1 MLNCFSAMSVPTL
14 GEMEQTICMLERGTI
29 ITKLYSKHRPEQRRL
44 MLVRETRQLLWSSVM
59 ADTRTDYEG
68 SLELREI
75 REIRVGKCSKEFRN
89 CAEDSKR
96 FEPAKCFVVLHG
108 SSFKLKTFSVVALSE
123 QEADN
128 WVRGLRYMVQDTV
141 NAPYPLQVERWLR
154 REYYAIENSS
164 MQSAKDGGQVTVKDF
179 KSFLAS
185 ISCKMTTSKL
195 MECFSEDDA
204 RRKNDLRFDDFSRL
218 YRKFLM
224 PNNFLEEMF
233 YSTPGTFA
241 YSKDGE
247 TVTLREFQTFLMQ
260 EQHEIMGRDDASV
273 SNFIRDFLQ
282 DVERDVQ
289 EPYFT
294 ISEFL
299 DYLFSKQN
307 DLWDRNCDRIYMDMK
322 QPISAYWIA
331 SSHNTYL
338 TGDQFSSESSCEA
351 YARALRMGCRCIELD
366 CWNGAD
372 NLPYIFHGHTMTSK
386 IKFKDVIKTI
396 KEHAFVTS
404 EYPVIL
410 SIEQNCSLEQQRN
423 MAQALTEVFGDML
436 LTQRC
441 DRAEVQL
448 PSPHQL
454 RRKIILKHKKLPE
467 YEDGCAGGPGIVGG
481 GSGMLTTSGSRSS
494 ISGANGDENENM
506 RNFLKEG
513 MLYFKD
519 PVDKAWNLYHFLLTQ
534 QQLIYSSHTDEN
546 NAGGADDDDNAV
558 SQNSAATLMPK
569 TKDNFANEELH
580 FGENWFHGKL
590 EGGRQEADQLLE
602 AYKHLGDGTFLVRES
617 ATFVGDYSL
626 SFWRRNRPNHCR
638 IKLKHE
644 NGATKYYLVDNFVF
658 DSLYSLIVYY
668 RKNMLRSSEFSITL
682 REPVP
687 QPKKH
692 ETQEWFHPNTTKEQ
706 AEQVL
711 IKLDV
716 GSFLVRPSVQST
728 NAFVISFTINRKI
741 KHCRIMQ
748 EGRLYVVDTIQFE
761 SLVSLVNYYMRNP
774 LYRNVKLMYPVSQE
788 LLRQKLLVCQTS
800 LEHHNGSDFNDA
812 SSYMDPSLDDR
823 VTCKAL
829 YSYKANKPDELSFPK
844 HAIIT
849 NVQRNTSM
857 WWRGDYGGMVQRH
870 FPANYVKVIDSVSDD
885 YNSFSDENN
894 CESISRTDSIDIHG
908 AIVHLS
914 ESNEPGILF
923 QLQIQTPTMQN
934 SFIIGFDNQELAYEW
949 IKAIQEGAQIANQL
963 ATERR
968 KKERSARVAKEM
980 SDLIIYF
987 RSVPFRE
994 HSWVFYE
1001 MSSFPE
1007 TKAEKQ
1013 FLQQNTMLFLQY
1025 HRNQISRVYPKGQRL
1040 DSSNFNPVPFWNVG
1054 SQMIALNYQ
1063 TGDKAMQLNQAKFRD
1078 NGNCGYLLKPKF
1090 MQSDSFDPN
1099 NMLAI
1104 SSLEERFVTIRIIAG
1119 RHLFRGGKSNNPLVT
1134 VEICGA
1140 SFDTGVKH
1148 RTKVSE
1154 NGFNPFW
1161 NESCKFTVRNPHFA
1175 LLRFEV
1181 QDEDMFAE
1189 THFIAQ
1195 ASYPLNC
1202 IRTGYRSITLRNK
1215 FSEELEL
1222 ASLLVHVEINHAANT
1237 SAANEHTVVVDF

>member
-1 MLNCFSAMSVPTL
+1 MFNCFSAMSVPTL
-14 GEMEQTICMLERGTI
+14 GEMELTICMLERGTI

-59 ADTRTDYEG
+59 TDTRTDYEG

-75 REIRVGKCSKEFRN
+75 REIRIGKCSKEFRN
-89 CAEDSKR
+89 CTEDVKR
-96 FEPAKCFVVLHG
+96 FEPAKCFVLLHG
-108 SSFKLKTFSVVALSE
+108 SSFKLKTFSAVALSE

-141 NAPYPLQVERWLR
+141 SASYPLHVERWLR

-164 MQSAKDGGQVTVKDF
+164 IQSSKDGSQVTIKDF

-185 ISCKMTTSKL
+185 ISCKMTTTKL
-195 MECFSEDDA
+195 MECFSEDDV

-218 YRKFLM
+218 YRKLLLPKGFLD
-224 PNNFLEEMF
+224 ETF
-233 YSTPGTFA
+233 YSTPEAFP
-241 YSKDGE
+241 YSKNGE
-247 TVTLREFQTFLMQ
+247 IVSLHEFQTFLVQ
-260 EQHEIMGRDDASV
+260 EQHEVMGRDDASV

-294 ISEFL
+294 LSEFL

-423 MAQALTEVFGDML
+423 MAQALIEVFGDML

-441 DRAEVQL
+441 DRAEIQL

-467 YEDGCAGGPGIVGG
+467 YEDGCSSGPSIVGG
-481 GSGMLTTSGSRSS
+481 GSGLLSNSGSRTS
-494 ISGANGDENENM
+494 ISGGYGDENDNL

-519 PVDKAWNLYHFLLTQ
+519 PVDKTWNLYHFVLTQ

-546 NAGGADDDDNAV
+546 NAGGADDDDNAL
-558 SQNSAATLMPK
+558 SKGASSTLMPK
-569 TKDNFANEELH
+569 SKDNFVNDELH

-668 RKNMLRSSEFSITL
+668 RKNMLRSCEFSITL
-682 REPVP
+682 KEPVP

-774 LYRNVKLMYPVSQE
+774 LYRNVQLLYPVSQE
-788 LLRQKLLVCQTS
+788 LLRQKLLACQTS

-849 NVQRNTSM
+849 NVQRNSSM

-870 FPANYVKVIDSVSDD
+870 FPANYVKVIDCIGDD
-885 YNSFSDENN
+885 YNTFSDDNNGEN
-894 CESISRTDSIDIHG
+894 ISRTDSIDIHG

-914 ESNEPGILF
+914 DSNEPGILY

-934 SFIIGFDNQELAYEW
+934 SFIIGFDNQELAFDW

-1013 FLQQNTMLFLQY
+1013 FLQQNCMLFLQY

-1090 MQSDSFDPN
+1090 MQNDSFDPN
-1099 NMLAI
+1099 NPLAI
-1104 SSLEERFVTIRIIAG
+1104 SSMEERFVSIRIIAG

-1140 SFDTGVKH
+1140 SFDTGIKH

-1154 NGFNPFW
+1154 NGFNPVW
-1161 NESCKFTVRNPHFA
+1161 NECCEFAVRNPHFA

-1202 IRTGYRSITLRNK
+1202 IRTGYRSVTLRNK

-1222 ASLLVHVEINHAANT
+1222 ASLLVHVDIKQT
-1237 SAANEHTVVVDF
+1237 STRAANEHTVVVGF